1 MSFFLREI
9 LLQSTFQIYSQNLEI
24 KLEINFKFI
33 ENY

>member
-9 LLQSTFQIYSQNLEI
+9 LLQSTFYSQNLEI